1 MAFRAGQQFRGGQEG
16 LVVLIGR
23 EDDTTLLVHQGRP
36 GRDGGGER
44 PCARVDGLR
53 RLGALAGSSPHA
65 LTWGRTH
72 HDLVQERGVSAL
84 PQRRQRLLR
93 IRFTGKRPTAEWLE
107 RGDFALAL
115 CAPLLVN
122 RARRLGVAVLRGDQ
136 HPALG
141 HSTRG
146 RGQVL
151 RAIARAQRGH
161 RLGSGLDERGL
172 RVAHCRRDT
181 GYPLDLGLG
190 KLLEVVGVEAVASS
204 NDDT

>member
-1 MAFRAGQQFRGGQEG
+1 M
-16 LVVLIGR
+16 
-23 EDDTTLLVHQGRP
+23 
-36 GRDGGGER
+36 
-44 PCARVDGLR
+44 
-53 RLGALAGSSPHA
+53 
-65 LTWGRTH
+65 
-72 HDLVQERGVSAL
+72 SAL

-190 KLLEVVGVEAVASS
+190 KLLEVVGVLEGTIRHERGRIIRNLSLANRVLHNLAELVRITAIATERLQEHGNARLVCNNQRQHDLIEVRAMIATRALGDVHNLSLGLLVAVRL
-204 NDDT
+204 